1 MSRKRLIMKKGLII
15 VRQSPETHKMLS
27 SNIMKEQIT
36 TIMIIENIEMNTDI
50 ITKISML
57 NLIIMVTVEMVLWHY
72 SLLERYSLLYLFRFF
87 GTMKSIS
94 TNLRDFTAMQR
105 ECARQLK
112 IRHNHSLIKLVS
124 QCTCQEFCTLHSHL
138 KIRILEFKFQIA

>member
-1 MSRKRLIMKKGLII
+1 
-15 VRQSPETHKMLS
+15 MLS

-105 ECARQLK
+105 ECAR
-112 IRHNHSLIKLVS
+112 
-124 QCTCQEFCTLHSHL
+124 
-138 KIRILEFKFQIA
+138 